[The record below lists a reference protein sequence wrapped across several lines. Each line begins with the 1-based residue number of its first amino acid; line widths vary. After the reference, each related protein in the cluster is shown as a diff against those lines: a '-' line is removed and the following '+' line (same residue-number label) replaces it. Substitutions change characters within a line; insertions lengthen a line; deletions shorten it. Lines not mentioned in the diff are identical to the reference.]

1 MAFPTITLTN
11 LASNQ
16 LAVDAKFTQDRALRR
31 TLAVGESFVLPNGV
45 ATLDELDINEQ
56 IQQLVADGDLGVAV
70 GNGPTATFRYT
81 VAADAGTSADTV
93 TLEASFPFQLA
104 LSAILVVVGTGV
116 ATSTITLA
124 SAASGGVDY
133 SDAVD
138 TATSGANAAGVLQAN
153 NVIPKG
159 GLLVGNRS
167 ATAKPDL
174 TIIVSGIRQ
183 TL

>member
-1 MAFPTITLTN
+1 MAFPTITLVN

-16 LAVDAKFTQDRALRR
+16 LAIDAKFTQDRSLRQ
-31 TLAVGESFVLPNGV
+31 TLAVGQSFVLPNGV
-45 ATLDELDINEQ
+45 ATLDELDINPQ
-56 IQQLVADGDLGVAV
+56 IQELVTAGDLGVNI

-81 VAADAGTSADTV
+81 VAADAGTDADTV

-124 SAASGGVDY
+124 SADTGGVDY

-138 TATSGANAAGVLQAN
+138 TATTGANVLGALQTN

-174 TIIVSGIRQ
+174 TVVVSGIRQ